1 MSLRHD
7 LRNVIIMRNTI
18 YAGNKFTEER
28 VMFSRQFCKS
38 SSFFDAADSSRVQL
52 DNKSRIRS
60 SDRWLGRS
68 EGEEIDENCL

>member
-1 MSLRHD
+1 MWYD
-7 LRNVIIMRNTI
+7 LRNVIIMRTTI

-28 VMFSRQFCKS
+28 VMFSHQFCKIS
-38 SSFFDAADSSRVQL
+38 SYFDTADSSRKQL

-68 EGEEIDENCL
+68 EGEEIDGNCL